1 MRIARYAF
9 NTANLASPARAV
21 TDADVL
27 NAFAT
32 PSLNPTLDTGTL
44 NLLANLGDLPGASRD
59 IMVMN
64 PSTYRQIC
72 VNFPPEAGAPP
83 TLVNCPSL
91 AFTLWMDEPYT
102 LDVSR
107 DAIAAAAR
115 RGHPVSGADI
125 VRAAKSHH
133 LRLMS
138 RPTFG
143 AGKGGVV
150 TFIATLKTNSRV
162 TTGDFC
168 VAMPRQRY
176 GIPRVV
182 SCSSN

>member
-1 MRIARYAF
+1 MSIAHYAF
-9 NTANLASPARAV
+9 NTADHASPAHVV

-32 PSLNPTLDTGTL
+32 PSLNPTLGTGTL
-44 NLLANLGDLPGASRD
+44 SLLANLGDLPGASRD

-72 VNFPPEAGAPP
+72 VNFPPMVGAPP
-83 TLVNCPSL
+83 TLVTCPAV
-91 AFTLWMDEPYT
+91 AFTLWTAEPYA
-102 LDVSR
+102 LDASR

-115 RGHPVSGADI
+115 HGHPVSGADI
-125 VRAAKSHH
+125 VRAAKANH
-133 LRLMS
+133 LGLKS

-150 TFIATLKTNSRV
+150 TFVATLKTNSGV
-162 TTGDFC
+162 ASGDLC

-176 GIPRVV
+176 GIPHVV
-182 SCSSN
+182 PC